1 MSRMHHPSSKVSPL
15 SGFSRLEAIL
25 ILLILATLAFLA
37 LPVYN
42 TIQANRQD
50 KATDVNG
57 TLSAPEPQSEVDNK
71 KTAQPSN
78 PPKTDKEKVV
88 PSGSKASP
96 DVEEGSDAEKSSPN
110 APVEDSQKTEQS
122 PD

>member
-1 MSRMHHPSSKVSPL
+1 MSRMHHPSSKFSPL

-50 KATDVNG
+50 KATGVG
-57 TLSAPEPQSEVDNK
+57 GRPSAPNPQSEVDNN
-71 KTAQPSN
+71 KTVQPPKSKVDQDNAAPPAPKVDTNRSAQPV
-78 PPKTDKEKVV
+78 PKEL
-88 PSGSKASP
+88 
-96 DVEEGSDAEKSSPN
+96 
-110 APVEDSQKTEQS
+110 EDSQETDQS